1 LIWIKSRTTYFAEEI
16 PMTTH
21 RHPTIRHCPVCGI
34 AMQAAKLHENLVDF
48 DVYHCLTCDSTIRES
63 HPRTRRYGHETKE

>member
-1 LIWIKSRTTYFAEEI
+1 
-16 PMTTH
+16 
-21 RHPTIRHCPVCGI
+21 
-34 AMQAAKLHENLVDF
+34 VDF